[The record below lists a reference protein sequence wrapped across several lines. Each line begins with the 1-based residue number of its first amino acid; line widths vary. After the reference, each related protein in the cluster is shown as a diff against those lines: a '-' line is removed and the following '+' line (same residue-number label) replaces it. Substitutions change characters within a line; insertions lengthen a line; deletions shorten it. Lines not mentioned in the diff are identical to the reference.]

1 MSYRNV
7 KDIDGIFWYTIQNET
22 EWTISPSDI
31 LTRHCFIQIARFCFA
46 IFYITLEWIKYVIL
60 FLTKTPDLL
69 NDFKQLVSWYR

>member
-31 LTRHCFIQIARFCFA
+31 LIRHCFIQIARFCFV
-46 IFYITLEWIKYVIL
+46 IFYITLEWIKHVIL